1 MRGANRRPDRVSSP
15 SGSTL
20 TAPMA
25 ALTRRTEAQSAKR
38 AAVEA
43 AVLAAAERLL
53 AGAPFAELSVDR
65 IAKEA
70 GISRTAFYF
79 YFRDKRELLMRLT
92 EGVTDQLYATAEGW
106 WDTPEDGEARLREA
120 LGAVLALYREHG
132 VLLRAVVEASTYD
145 EQVATFWRA
154 VVGRFVEATRARIEA
169 DVAAGRSAG
178 LDPGSAAFA
187 LVWMTERTAYQEMVQ
202 GLAAEGELAEAL
214 SAIWLRT
221 IYGRG

>member
-1 MRGANRRPDRVSSP
+1 
-15 SGSTL
+15 
-20 TAPMA
+20 MA

-92 EGVTDQLYATAEGW
+92 EGVTDQLYASAEGW
-106 WDTPEDGEARLREA
+106 WGAPDDGEARLRDA
-120 LGAVLALYREHG
+120 LGAVLALYRDHG

-145 EQVATFWRA
+145 EEVATFWRA
-154 VVGRFVEATRARIEA
+154 VVARFVEATRARIEA
-169 DVAAGRSAG
+169 EVAAGQSAG
-178 LDPGSAAFA
+178 LDPGATAFA

-202 GLAAEGELAEAL
+202 GLEAQTELAEAL
-214 SAIWLRT
+214 TAIWLRT